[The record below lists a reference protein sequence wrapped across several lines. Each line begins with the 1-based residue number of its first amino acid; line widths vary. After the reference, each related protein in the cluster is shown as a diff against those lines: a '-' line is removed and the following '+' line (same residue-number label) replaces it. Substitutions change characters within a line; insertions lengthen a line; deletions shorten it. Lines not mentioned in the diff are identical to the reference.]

1 MTSKQDPQSRGI
13 EDRFHD
19 LSADVREERLVR
31 YITHQVEL
39 GRRVGDIVKD
49 AYVIQ
54 HFDEVARNR
63 ILEHPG
69 VIKSIEQSV
78 RRQFAD
84 VGESVGEAKDVEGDQ
99 DSAGRSSD
107 ADLSDL

>member
-1 MTSKQDPQSRGI
+1 MTSKHDAKSRGI

-31 YITHQVEL
+31 YITHQVDQ
-39 GRRVGDIVKD
+39 GRRVSDIVND
-49 AYVIQ
+49 PYVVQ
-54 HFDEVARNR
+54 HFDELARSR

-69 VIKSIEQSV
+69 VIKSIEASL

-84 VGESVGEAKDVEGDQ
+84 AGDSVGGPDATEGGQ
-99 DSAGRSSD
+99 DSAGRSGD